1 MAWKEKWAG
10 FEWSVERST
19 NLFRTCKKHERRHRQ
34 WCSYSWWAKKAF
46 GLVDK
51 GRDNNNPTGAKPT
64 NQRGGRSL
72 TSLNSSGCGEGG
84 VSGWLT
90 GQKLEDSREQRAW
103 SQAGQPG
110 WWGSDLGVWRWG
122 SGARWRDGLERPLRG
137 NRKWDL
143 MLICSAYTLW
153 SMKALTEG
161 SCSCTYFG
169 FKEQKCTQVKLSN

>member
-1 MAWKEKWAG
+1 MGWIWMISGEEHKSVQDMQKTWEKAQTVV
-10 FEWSVERST
+10 F
-19 NLFRTCKKHERRHRQ
+19 LFMGQTKLEA
-34 WCSYSWWAKKAF
+34 WWAKKAF

-122 SGARWRDGLERPLRG
+122 SGAGWRDGLERPLRETG
-137 NRKWDL
+137 SETW
-143 MLICSAYTLW
+143 CSSAQHTHCEVW
-153 SMKALTEG
+153 KP
-161 SCSCTYFG
+161 
-169 FKEQKCTQVKLSN
+169 